1 MREGI
6 GQKAIH
12 KLSDFLSNESG
23 RVGAKSALAMGGLV
37 GAAALTQMMFA
48 PEAEAHKVE
57 GCKGWKSCATFAN
70 TTGETCCCS
79 YVKKGHGGTNHF
91 HCKTPRACKFNYGG
105 SCVSQI

>member
-12 KLSDFLSNESG
+12 KLSDFLSNDSG

-48 PEAEAHKVE
+48 PEAEAHTVN
-57 GCKGWKSCATFAN
+57 GCTDTNDCTTFGD
-70 TTGETCCCS
+70 TQCCCARQIIHDDGKPTHFYCEEIAFCRNWS
-79 YVKKGHGGTNHF
+79 GH
-91 HCKTPRACKFNYGG
+91 C
-105 SCVSQI
+105 Q

>member
-23 RVGAKSALAMGGLV
+23 RVGAKSALAMGGLI

-48 PEAEAHKVE
+48 PETQAHLVE
-57 GCKGWKSCATFAN
+57 GCTDTNDC
-70 TTGETCCCS
+70 TTYGNNYCCCS
-79 YVKKGHGGTNHF
+79 YTVDHDSSSNDTHF
-91 HCKTPRACKFNYGG
+91 NCKTYYTCKLQLGG
-105 SCVSQI
+105 SCY

>member
-23 RVGAKSALAMGGLV
+23 RVGAKSALVMGGLV

-48 PEAEAHKVE
+48 PEAQAHNNCKEANDCV
-57 GCKGWKSCATFAN
+57 
-70 TTGETCCCS
+70 TGDHTVCCCDHI
-79 YVKKGHGGTNHF
+79 VGKKRHLHCMDRGVCLVNKKGGT
-91 HCKTPRACKFNYGG
+91 CK
-105 SCVSQI
+105 

>member
-6 GQKAIH
+6 GQRTIH

-48 PEAEAHKVE
+48 PEAQAHSNCDE
-57 GCKGWKSCATFAN
+57 GNDCV
-70 TTGETCCCS
+70 TGDRKTCCCS
-79 YVKKGHGGTNHF
+79 HIVEDGKPRHTHCLDRDVCVLNKKGG
-91 HCKTPRACKFNYGG
+91 R
-105 SCVSQI
+105 CV

>member
-6 GQKAIH
+6 GQRTIH

-48 PEAEAHKVE
+48 PEAKAHLVQ
-57 GCKGWKSCATFAN
+57 GCGGWADCATFGGNNWCCCAYTPN
-70 TTGETCCCS
+70 HGGETHFNCTLKLWCS
-79 YVKKGHGGTNHF
+79 QN
-91 HCKTPRACKFNYGG
+91 GG
-105 SCVSQI
+105 SCQQ

>member
-6 GQKAIH
+6 GQRTIH

-48 PEAEAHKVE
+48 PEAQAHSNCKVTND
-57 GCKGWKSCATFAN
+57 CV
-70 TTGETCCCS
+70 TGGFETCCCAQLKDDD
-79 YVKKGHGGTNHF
+79 VWHLECELKDDCRIVGGTCRN
-91 HCKTPRACKFNYGG
+91 G
-105 SCVSQI
+105 

>member
-6 GQKAIH
+6 GQRTIH

-48 PEAEAHKVE
+48 PETQAHELE
-57 GCKGWKSCATFAN
+57 GCRGWQNCATFGD
-70 TTGETCCCS
+70 TSCCCNWEPL
-79 YVKKGHGGTNHF
+79 NHNGLR
-91 HCKTPRACKFNYGG
+91 HQKCKPIAFCRNWGG
-105 SCVSQI
+105 SCIN

>member
-6 GQKAIH
+6 GQRTIH

-48 PEAEAHKVE
+48 PEAQAHSNCKVNNDCVT
-57 GCKGWKSCATFAN
+57 GDN
-70 TTGETCCCS
+70 TVCCCHHKKAGEWHLECETKS
-79 YVKKGHGGTNHF
+79 Y
-91 HCKTPRACKFNYGG
+91 CKNVSG
-105 SCVSQI
+105 SCRNG

>member
-6 GQKAIH
+6 GQRTIH

-48 PEAEAHKVE
+48 PETQAHDNCRVTND
-57 GCKGWKSCATFAN
+57 CV
-70 TTGETCCCS
+70 TGGFETCCCAQLKDD
-79 YVKKGHGGTNHF
+79 VWHKECETKAVCRDVGGN
-91 HCKTPRACKFNYGG
+91 CRNG
-105 SCVSQI
+105 

>member
-6 GQKAIH
+6 GQRTIH

-48 PEAEAHKVE
+48 PEAQAHNNCDDAADCVT
-57 GCKGWKSCATFAN
+57 GGAN
-70 TTGETCCCS
+70 VCCCS
-79 YVKKGHGGTNHF
+79 HIVREGPDNNVRWHKHCMDKRTCIF
-91 HCKTPRACKFNYGG
+91 HREAG
-105 SCVSQI
+105 SCI

>member
-6 GQKAIH
+6 GQRTIH

-48 PEAEAHKVE
+48 PEAQAHDNCRDGNDCV
-57 GCKGWKSCATFAN
+57 
-70 TTGETCCCS
+70 TGGRNRCCCS
-79 YVKKGHGGTNHF
+79 HMDHEDNWHK
-91 HCKTPRACKFNYGG
+91 HCTTQWKCKFQLRSG
-105 SCVSQI
+105 SCQ